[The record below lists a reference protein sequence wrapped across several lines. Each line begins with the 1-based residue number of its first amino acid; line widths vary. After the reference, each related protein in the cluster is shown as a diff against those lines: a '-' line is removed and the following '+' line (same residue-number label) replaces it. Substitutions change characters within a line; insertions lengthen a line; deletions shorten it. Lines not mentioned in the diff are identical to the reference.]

1 MGNTRM
7 VQDEVDAIRAKAMK
21 SRLLNNEWEKKL
33 MAKGYKYVEVLGQ
46 TVRTMVFA
54 SPQRQKIIEE
64 ENRLFLKREKNKR
77 ITTYKSKMDENE
89 IQTDETSAIQ
99 NG

>member
-1 MGNTRM
+1 M
-7 VQDEVDAIRAKAMK
+7 VQDEVDATRARAIK
-21 SRLLNNEWEKKL
+21 SSLLNNQWEKKL

-64 ENRLFLKREKNKR
+64 ENQLFLKREKNKR
-77 ITTYKSKMDENE
+77 ITTYKSKMDKDE

>member
-7 VQDEVDAIRAKAMK
+7 VQDEVDATRAKAIK
-21 SRLLNNEWEKKL
+21 SSLLNNEWEKKL

-54 SPQRQKIIEE
+54 SPQRQKIIAE
-64 ENRLFLKREKNKR
+64 ENRLFLKREKNKK
-77 ITTYKSKMDENE
+77 ITTYKSKMDKDE
-89 IQTDETSAIQ
+89 IQTDEASAVQ